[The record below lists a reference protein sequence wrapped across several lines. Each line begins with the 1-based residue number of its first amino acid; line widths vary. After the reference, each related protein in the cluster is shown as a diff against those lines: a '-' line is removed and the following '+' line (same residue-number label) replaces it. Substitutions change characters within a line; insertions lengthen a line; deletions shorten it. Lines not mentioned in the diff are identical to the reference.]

1 MQEKSSIFA
10 KNIFYMS
17 VDELRDLI
25 DGKVLSDI
33 IQYCELNGKSPLD
46 VVNKTLKDNLI
57 IMKYGDKPPMFIEP
71 PKAVQLEEESI
82 VSVKEA
88 EPITEKK
95 PVLVDTPLEIPDV
108 LPVFQEETPPKRKKR
123 PLNVK

>member
-1 MQEKSSIFA
+1 
-10 KNIFYMS
+10 MS

-25 DGKVLSDI
+25 DGKTLSDI

-57 IMKYGDKPPMFIEP
+57 IMKYGDKPPMFIET
-71 PKAVQLEEESI
+71 PKAVQLEEKPI
-82 VSVKEA
+82 ISVKEA
-88 EPITEKK
+88 EPIIEKK